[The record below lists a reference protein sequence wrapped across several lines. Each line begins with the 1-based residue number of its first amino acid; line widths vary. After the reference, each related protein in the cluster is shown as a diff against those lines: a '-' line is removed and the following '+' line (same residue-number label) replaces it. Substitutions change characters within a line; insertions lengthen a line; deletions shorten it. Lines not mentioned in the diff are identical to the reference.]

1 LAYTLTVLFFIACG
15 IISSWLSF
23 SIAYLMFRSWRTIQ
37 RRYLVGVP
45 IGFILLGLGFV
56 TWDLSYVSP
65 PMAFWSLIQL
75 SFSTFGFG
83 IIAASYAFRL
93 RESGRG
99 DPILRFAFLILV
111 VIVTVIVLSL
121 PNFTAYLATD
131 GPFRIGNLIFLGYII
146 FCLNLVLKAEA
157 ELNSVALGFIFL
169 AIDQFSLF
177 LWALNR
183 EFLWPLLFAQLMR
196 VAALIILAIFL
207 VRGFQ
212 RQ

>member
-1 LAYTLTVLFFIACG
+1 
-15 IISSWLSF
+15 
-23 SIAYLMFRSWRTIQ
+23 MFRSWRTIQ

-45 IGFILLGLGFV
+45 IGFILLGLGYV
-56 TWDLSYVSP
+56 IWDLSFVSP
-65 PMAFWSLIQL
+65 PMVLWSLIQL
-75 SFSTFGFG
+75 SFSIFGFG
-83 IIAASYAFRL
+83 IIATSYALRL

-99 DPILRFAFLILV
+99 DPMLRFAFLTFA
-111 VIVTVIVLSL
+111 VIVTVTVLSL
-121 PNFTAYLATD
+121 PNFAVYLATD
-131 GPFRIGNLIFLGYII
+131 GPFRIGDLIFLGYII

-183 EFLWPLLFAQLMR
+183 EFLWPLVFAQLVR
-196 VAALIILAIFL
+196 VAALIILAMFL

>member
-15 IISSWLSF
+15 IISTWLSF
-23 SIAYLMFRSWRTIQ
+23 SIAYLMFRSWKTIQ

-56 TWDLSYVSP
+56 TWDLSLVSP
-65 PMAFWSLIQL
+65 PTAWWGLIQL
-75 SFSTFGFG
+75 SFSIFGFG
-83 IIAASYAFRL
+83 LIATSYAFRL
-93 RESGRG
+93 RGSGRR
-99 DPILRFAFLILV
+99 DPVLRFGFLTLA
-111 VIVTVIVLSL
+111 VIVTVTVLSL

-169 AIDQFSLF
+169 AVDQFSLF

-183 EFLWPLLFAQLMR
+183 EFLWPLVFAQLVR

-207 VRGFQ
+207 VRAFQ
-212 RQ
+212 R